1 MNERIRV
8 LLIDDHEMARRGLR
22 AMLSAAD
29 WIDVVGEGDSCE
41 SGLGLAE
48 TLQPD
53 MVLLD
58 IRMPGIDGLACLE
71 RLKAGWP
78 RIAVVIVTLYD
89 DRRYVLEA
97 IRRGAAG
104 YLLKDAT
111 TAEVI
116 QTLRNV
122 ADGQLAVEP
131 QLLREA
137 LATRDEVAS
146 DRPDGPPAG
155 RTVRPDTARA
165 RRSPPGGRGADE
177 QGDRR
182 PPVRSPRTRSRSTSR
197 TSSGSF
203 APPIERRRPSWR
215 SGSAF
220 SNPRPDTDSALARWA
235 RQPRACRARSVQVPS
250 LSDRC
255 PRQDRSGPAC
265 RHVRPGGHPP

>member
-1 MNERIRV
+1 VNERARV

-41 SGLGLAE
+41 TGLKLAE
-48 TLQPD
+48 ELDPN

-58 IRMPGIDGLACLE
+58 IRMPGLDGLACLE
-71 RLKAGWP
+71 RLKARHP

-116 QTLRNV
+116 QTLHNV
-122 ADGQLAVEP
+122 ANGQLAVEP

-137 LATRDEVAS
+137 LATRED
-146 DRPDGPPAG
+146 PPSAG
-155 RTVRPDTARA
+155 DTARQRA
-165 RRSPPGGRGADE
+165 EQYALTPREHDVLLLVAEGLTNKEIGGKLSITEDTVKKHVQNIIWKLRAAD
-177 QGDRR
+177 
-182 PPVRSPRTRSRSTSR
+182 RTQAAIMALKL
-197 TSSGSF
+197 GLL
-203 APPIERRRPSWR
+203 E
-215 SGSAF
+215 
-220 SNPRPDTDSALARWA
+220 NPT
-235 RQPRACRARSVQVPS
+235 
-250 LSDRC
+250 
-255 PRQDRSGPAC
+255 
-265 RHVRPGGHPP
+265 